1 MLNKLL
7 APLDGTPLA
16 EAGLLWAE
24 KAAQRSGAAIHLLT
38 VVDPSLGD
46 VATRSKEAEA
56 YLQSRRDHL
65 KSKGL
70 SVKMEVAAGEPAQT
84 ILDHAENVDLTV
96 ISSGTV
102 RWLISAVLDRVLE
115 KMTRPIVVV
124 RASAV
129 QAVLPELDRVLV
141 AVDRSDYSADIL
153 PVIQE
158 LAQAFRASVTVCHA
172 VPPMTDNYGRQTQT
186 YATGASASI
195 HEANVFVARAAQ
207 RLQDEGIEVET
218 IVAVGDPPG
227 QIVNAAQKSGAGLIA
242 LTTRGR
248 DHLDSRLVGST
259 ANAVLHSTRLPC
271 LLTRRASLATGF
283 GTARSSATS
292 R

>member
-24 KAAQRSGAAIHLLT
+24 KAAQRSGASIHLLT

-65 KSKGL
+65 KNKGL
-70 SVKMEVAAGEPAQT
+70 TVKMEVAAGEPAQT

-129 QAVLPELDRVLV
+129 QAVLPELDRILV
-141 AVDRSDYSADIL
+141 AVDRSDYSGDIL

-172 VPPMTDNYGRQTQT
+172 VPSMTDSYGRPTQPH
-186 YATGASASI
+186 AIGASASI
-195 HEANVFVARAAQ
+195 HEANLFVARAAS
-207 RLQDEGIEVET
+207 RLQDDGIKVET

-248 DHLDSRLVGST
+248 DHLDSRLAGST

-271 LLTRRASLATGF
+271 LLTRRASLTTGF
-283 GTARSSATS
+283 GTARSGATS